1 LSKSCQKVTNK
12 LSIMFLENLSII
24 CPFAQIVRRRRRR
37 RKRRRRR
44 LVAPRPGGDF
54 VAPGKNNRVFFGQAV
69 NMNSYFWSV
78 DICISYMCTCSGWR
92 TMTVYGRLR
101 AAQKARCAIDWR
113 GLNATLGHLRKSPV
127 IRKREYAGILLH
139 GVYWVSQKSW
149 RGQWKTCKWINSPP
163 MFLSLSLSL
172 CLSYRVGAKLPKVW
186 QDMLPNQMQRIESK
200 TFRHSF
206 ANDIGDV
213 CRSSRDVQKMNI
225 QIWITDTNRVI
236 LDMIRLGSNSAEV
249 MQPRD

>member
-1 LSKSCQKVTNK
+1 MNQLS
-12 LSIMFLENLSII
+12 
-24 CPFAQIVRRRRRR
+24 P
-37 RKRRRRR
+37 
-44 LVAPRPGGDF
+44 
-54 VAPGKNNRVFFGQAV
+54 
-69 NMNSYFWSV
+69 
-78 DICISYMCTCSGWR
+78 
-92 TMTVYGRLR
+92 
-101 AAQKARCAIDWR
+101 
-113 GLNATLGHLRKSPV
+113 H
-127 IRKREYAGILLH
+127 
-139 GVYWVSQKSW
+139 VS
-149 RGQWKTCKWINSPP
+149 
-163 MFLSLSLSL
+163 LSLSLSL